1 MGDVLDAK
9 SCRLGRDT
17 LNSIQRIK
25 SHLSKR
31 GSVAYI
37 DRKDSIAPGLTN
49 CMINAGMEKKR
60 KLIRKETDGN
70 KERKAGNCK
79 AF

>member
-1 MGDVLDAK
+1 MGDVFDAK
-9 SCRLGRDT
+9 SCRLGKEK

-25 SHLSKR
+25 SHR
-31 GSVAYI
+31 SVAYI
-37 DRKDSIAPGLTN
+37 DRKDSIAPGLAHR
-49 CMINAGMEKKR
+49 MINAGIEKKR

-70 KERKAGNCK
+70 KERKAGHCK